1 MLDHAF
7 DNLRKATESI
17 LQMQQEM
24 VQKWVGLWPGGKLA
38 SPGGAWGEQIQQL
51 QRKWTEAV
59 NEIVKRQRES
69 SNALFKA
76 GLENIE
82 HAFQLGEVKSV
93 EELRT
98 KTLDLWRKC
107 FESLRH
113 TTETQV
119 HDLHATMEKWTELM
133 TKAK

>member
-1 MLDHAF
+1 MLDQAF
-7 DNLRKATESI
+7 ENLRKATESI
-17 LQMQQEM
+17 LQLQQEM

-38 SPGGAWGEQIQQL
+38 LPTGSWGEQIQQF
-51 QRKWTEAV
+51 QRKWAETV
-59 NEIVKRQRES
+59 NEIVKRHRES

-76 GLENIE
+76 GVENIE
-82 HAFQLGEVKSV
+82 QAFHLGEAKSI

-107 FESLRH
+107 FDSLRH

-119 HDLHATMEKWTELM
+119 HDLQATMEKWTELV
-133 TKAK
+133 TKGK